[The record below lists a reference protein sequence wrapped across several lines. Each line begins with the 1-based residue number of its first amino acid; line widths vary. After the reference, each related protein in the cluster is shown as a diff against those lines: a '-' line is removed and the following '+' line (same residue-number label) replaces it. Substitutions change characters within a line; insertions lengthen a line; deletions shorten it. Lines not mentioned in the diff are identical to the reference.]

1 MTVSAD
7 ERVYRLE
14 PLDASGVFLGLG
26 VAQCAL
32 LGIAML
38 LAVLIISAGLPV
50 PVAGL
55 PLACAATGSFAR
67 IGGHIAW
74 EWLPL
79 GIGWL
84 WSGISRGR
92 RWTAPLPLWPVD
104 ADRPPPL
111 PPCLAGLDVAAIP
124 WRAGAELGAVRD
136 TEAQTLTALVPVPG
150 AKFVAEAW
158 HEQERLLAGWGDV
171 LSQFATEQTAVTHVA
186 WSDLARPSGMQAH
199 LAWLPDSPRGEPVLQ
214 AMESYNELLEVGAMT
229 AMTHDVVVSLTVGRD
244 RLGRRRGASDAQ
256 DRLLQ
261 AMVGAV
267 EALLRGLRSAGLA
280 AETPLDAA
288 ALHRLLRIRVDPT
301 RGLYPSGGRLAER
314 LGLLAPSAAG
324 PLIVEASWRSV
335 RIDGAWHR
343 TWWVGSWP
351 RLGVPPSWLEP
362 FLSADGVTRTMTV
375 TMLPVPTHQ
384 SRRRIARDL
393 VKLESDAATKEE
405 HGRRVDARHRRA
417 TEALLER
424 EQELVAGFAEMA
436 YAGLVSVAATSEEE
450 LEEHSQIVEQLAH
463 ECGMDLRVLDGR
475 QDLGWAAALPLGLA
489 PRGLLAG

>member
-1 MTVSAD
+1 MTVSAN

-14 PLDASGVFLGLG
+14 PLDTSGVFLGLG
-26 VAQCAL
+26 VVQCAL
-32 LGIAML
+32 LGVGML
-38 LAVLIISAGLPV
+38 LGVLIISARLPV
-50 PVAGL
+50 PIAAF
-55 PLACAATGSFAR
+55 PLACAAAGSFAR
-67 IGGHIAW
+67 VGGHLVW
-74 EWLPL
+74 EWMPL
-79 GIGWL
+79 GVGWL
-84 WSGISRGR
+84 WSGIGRGR

-111 PPCLAGLDVAAIP
+111 PPCLAGLDVVAMP
-124 WRAGAELGAVRD
+124 WRAEAELGAVRD
-136 TEAQTLTALVPVPG
+136 TEAQTLTALVPVRG
-150 AKFVAEAW
+150 AKFVAEAR

-186 WSDLARPSGMQAH
+186 WSDLARPSGLQTH
-199 LAWLPDSPRGEPVLQ
+199 LDWLPDSPRGEPVLQ

-229 AMTHDVVVSLTVGRD
+229 AMTHDVVVSITVGRD
-244 RLGRRRGASDAQ
+244 RLGRRSGPSDAR
-256 DRLLQ
+256 DRLCQVL
-261 AMVGAV
+261 VGAV
-267 EALLRGLRSAGLA
+267 EALLRGLRSAGLD
-280 AETPLDAA
+280 AEAPLDAA
-288 ALHRLLRIRVDPT
+288 ALHRLLRVRADPT
-301 RGLYPSGGRLAER
+301 KGLYPGGGRLAER
-314 LGLLAPSAAG
+314 LRLVAPSAAG
-324 PLIVEASWRSV
+324 PLVVEAAWRSV

-343 TWWVGSWP
+343 TWWVASWP

-375 TMLPVPTHQ
+375 TMVPVPTHQ

-405 HGRRVDARHRRA
+405 HGRRVDARHHRA

-424 EQELVAGFAEMA
+424 EQEVVAGFAEMA
-436 YAGLVSVAATSEEE
+436 YAGLISVAATSQEE

-463 ECGMDLRVLDGR
+463 ESGMDLRVLDGR